1 MKKLQDR
8 IDQNTVHDI
17 ENDKAFM
24 IDYLADKTKCSD
36 TDLIH
41 LQRHYEYLTE
51 LNLLKI
57 ESAVWLILIYK
68 ERYKRENRGAYLL
81 KTKSDYGR
89 EF

>member
-17 ENDKAFM
+17 ESDKAFM

-81 KTKSDYGR
+81 KTKSDYGK